1 MLVDKTQIGLTL
13 PSTRMTRARQEVLVR
28 SAGASRIIHVG
39 VDCASWRDVVRIT
52 RHGDTIY
59 VAALVL
65 VPTAR
70 TKDEVSPAD
79 QPGEIIADFGSHGV
93 VIHEAMTGLRSDDR
107 DQRRQMLKA
116 AAKGI
121 RGGGRRF
128 PEGARDRGRPGADC
142 SAVLEQCRTIWRSRA
157 YATNPDAVAHMPPC
171 VDKMTGGPVPWTTE
185 RAYRQFKSSGRPF
198 PRRRRKSAKI
208 KQPT

>member
-1 MLVDKTQIGLTL
+1 MLVDKTQIGLTF
-13 PSTRMTRARQEVLVR
+13 PSARMPRARQEVLIR
-28 SAGASRIIHVG
+28 AAGATRIIHVG

-59 VAALVL
+59 VVALVL

-79 QPGEIIADFGSHGV
+79 QPGEIIADFGLHGV
-93 VIHEAMTGLRSDDR
+93 TIHEALTGLRSDDR
-107 DQRRQMLKA
+107 DQRRQMLKS

-128 PEGARDRGRPGADC
+128 PEGVRERGRPSADC
-142 SAVLEQCRTIWRSRA
+142 SAVLEQCRKIWTSRA
-157 YATNPDAVAHMPPC
+157 YATNDDAVAHMPPC
-171 VDKMTGGPVPWTTE
+171 VDRGTGEPVPWTTE
-185 RAYRQFKSSGRPF
+185 RAYRAFKASGRPF
-198 PRRRRKSAKI
+198 PKRRKSAKI
-208 KQPT
+208 NPT